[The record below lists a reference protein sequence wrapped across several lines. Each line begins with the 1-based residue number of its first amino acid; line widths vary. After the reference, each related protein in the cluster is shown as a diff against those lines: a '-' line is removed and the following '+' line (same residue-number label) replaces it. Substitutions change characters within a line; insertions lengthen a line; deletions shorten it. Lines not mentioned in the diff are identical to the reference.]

1 MSRAQRLVAALLER
15 PARAAAWFIGLH
27 AAAWWL
33 VPHLAQ
39 ANLPLDVI
47 EQIAWARDPQW
58 IYHKHPPLPAWLLA
72 GADWISGGS
81 PAVIQLLTPL
91 ALAIAFWSVW
101 RLGCRLLSPAHALVA
116 LLLLEGV
123 TFFSFQAAEFNHNS
137 VQLPLWG
144 LAALACWQAV
154 SRDRWRDWALLGL
167 WAALAVY
174 GKYFAGFLLLALL
187 LFLLLDPVAR
197 RRWRGPGPWVAGAV
211 CGVVL
216 LPHLLALWRLD
227 FLPLSYAME
236 RTAPA
241 EGLLQRLW
249 FPLEFALAQALGV
262 LGTLLALWL
271 LPRGRDALL
280 PAPAP
285 DALARRFL
293 LTVACGPV
301 LLVLAASLLLG
312 AEFRALWGLPLWL
325 FLPLGA
331 LALWPRRIALQGLL
345 RGLAVVLLVGLGSLA
360 FYLGYLAY
368 PAMTGRVSR
377 LDYPGPALAEAA
389 GAAWRRATG
398 ERPLAFVA
406 GPVWEAG
413 NVAFYGSRDALVV
426 IDGDLDKSYWLA
438 PEELAA
444 TGVLLVWPR
453 GEDPRAWIRAL
464 EQQTG
469 LVFDPAG
476 EAVLAWQRGAGRVPP
491 LAFGFGVLLPA
502 GD

>member
-1 MSRAQRLVAALLER
+1 VSRAEAFAARLLAR
-15 PARAAAWFIGLH
+15 PARSAAWFIGLH

-47 EQIAWARDPQW
+47 EQIAWAREPQW

-81 PAVIQLLTPL
+81 AAVIQLLAPL
-91 ALAIAFWSVW
+91 ALAIAFWSAW
-101 RLGCRLLSPAHALVA
+101 RLGCRLLAPSHALVA

-144 LAALACWQAV
+144 LSALACWQAV
-154 SRDRWRDWALLGL
+154 TRDRWQDWALLGL

-197 RRWRGPGPWVAGAV
+197 RCWRRPGPWIAGTV
-211 CGVVL
+211 CLLAL

-227 FLPLSYAME
+227 FLPLSYALE

-241 EGLLQRLW
+241 EGLAQRLW

-262 LGTLLALWL
+262 AGTLLALWL
-271 LPRGRDALL
+271 LPRGGSELL
-280 PAPAP
+280 PAAPA
-285 DALARRFL
+285 DGLARRFL
-293 LTVACGPV
+293 LTIAFGPC
-301 LLVLAASLLLG
+301 LLVLSASLLLG

-325 FLPLGA
+325 FLPLGV
-331 LALWPRRIALQGLL
+331 LALWPRRVAPQGLL
-345 RGLAVVLLVGLGSLA
+345 RGLAVVLVVGLGSLA
-360 FYLGYLAY
+360 FYLGYLVY

-377 LDYPGPALAEAA
+377 LDFPGPALAEAA
-389 GAAWRRATG
+389 EETWRRAAG

-438 PEELAA
+438 PAELAA
-444 TGVLLVWPR
+444 AGVLLVWPS
-453 GEDPRAWIRAL
+453 GEDPQAWIRDL
-464 EQQTG
+464 ERRTG
-469 LVFDPAG
+469 LVFQAAG
-476 EAVLAWQRGAGRVPP
+476 QATLAWQRGATRVAP
-491 LAFGFGVLLPA
+491 LGFGFGVLLPA
-502 GD
+502 TD